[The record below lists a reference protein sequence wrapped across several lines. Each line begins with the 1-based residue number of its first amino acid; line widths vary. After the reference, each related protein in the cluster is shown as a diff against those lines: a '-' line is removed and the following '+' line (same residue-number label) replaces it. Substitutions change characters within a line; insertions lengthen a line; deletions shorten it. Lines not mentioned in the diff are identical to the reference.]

1 MATRDIYPIGQ
12 QDFKV
17 LRQNEALYIDKTHF
31 IEKII
36 KSKSQYYFLARPR
49 RFGKSLFLST
59 LRYFFEGERQLF
71 SGLSID
77 SADWKWE
84 KYPVFYIDLN
94 NGEYSKP
101 DNLDI
106 VLDNMLFEW
115 EEIYGV
121 SHEVADVTTRFRNVI
136 KAAFEKTGKRVVV
149 LVDEYDKPLVKNL
162 DKEAFEEYR
171 EKLAALYSNFKS
183 CAQYIHLVFLTGVS
197 RFSKLSVFSGL
208 NNLSDITFDNN
219 FADVCGITE
228 KELLDH
234 FKMGIEELA
243 EEYKISFDEA
253 CLKLK
258 KNYDGYRFAEKGS
271 EIYNPWSL
279 LNCFSKIKISYYWNE
294 TGFPSI
300 VAKALKMSNVN
311 LEEFFDTYCDESE
324 LLGLDLTDPNPTAL
338 MYQTGYLTIKEFDM
352 DMGMYH
358 LGIPN
363 EEVRVGLVN
372 VLIPYYAKYKSA
384 GDALKVKDM
393 VKWIK
398 LGRPERFLES
408 IQTYFAGVS
417 YKLKM
422 DNENNF
428 QNAFFLIT
436 DLIGLESDAEVET
449 SDGRIDML
457 IKTPRY
463 VYVIELKYDKS
474 ADEALAQIDRKKYDR
489 MLRDDNRKIFKIGVS
504 FSSSTRTIEDWRIE
518 ES

>member
-1 MATRDIYPIGQ
+1 M
-12 QDFKV
+12 
-17 LRQNEALYIDKTHF
+17 
-31 IEKII
+31 
-36 KSKSQYYFLARPR
+36 
-49 RFGKSLFLST
+49 
-59 LRYFFEGERQLF
+59 
-71 SGLSID
+71 
-77 SADWKWE
+77 
-84 KYPVFYIDLN
+84 
-94 NGEYSKP
+94 
-101 DNLDI
+101 
-106 VLDNMLFEW
+106 
-115 EEIYGV
+115 
-121 SHEVADVTTRFRNVI
+121 
-136 KAAFEKTGKRVVV
+136 
-149 LVDEYDKPLVKNL
+149 
-162 DKEAFEEYR
+162 
-171 EKLAALYSNFKS
+171 YSNFKS
-183 CAQYIHLVFLTGVS
+183 SAEHIRLVFLTGVS
-197 RFSKLSVFSGL
+197 RFRKLSVFSGL

-228 KELLDH
+228 KELFEH

-243 EEYKISFDEA
+243 EKYNISYEA
-253 CLKLK
+253 ACARLK
-258 KNYDGYRFAEKGS
+258 KNYDGYRFAEEGS

-279 LNCFSKIKISYYWNE
+279 FNCFSKIKFSYYWNE

-300 VAKALKMSNVN
+300 VAKALKMSHAN
-311 LEEFFDTYCDESE
+311 LEEYFDTYCSESD
-324 LLGLDLTDPNPTAL
+324 LWGLVLTDPNPTAL

-352 DMGMYH
+352 DMDMYH

-393 VKWIK
+393 VKWLK
-398 LGRPERFLES
+398 LGRPDRFLES

-428 QNAFFLIT
+428 HNAFFLVT
-436 DLIGLESDAEVET
+436 DLIGLESDAEVDT

-463 VYVIELKYDKS
+463 IYVIELKYDKS

-489 MLRDDNRKIFKIGVS
+489 MFRDDHRKILRIGVR